1 MIKEMEKINVVPL
14 PDVVLEEILVMQST
28 KKTWNQRSRAA
39 TILGMWVI
47 EMEKQLSEFDKE
59 FSSMRDEFLRSV
71 ETLTGGT

>member
-14 PDVVLEEILVMQST
+14 PDVVLEEILVMKST
-28 KKTWNQRSRAA
+28 LKTWNQRSRSA
-39 TILGMWVI
+39 TILGMWVM
-47 EMEKQLSEFDKE
+47 EMEKQLSDFDKE

>member
-39 TILGMWVI
+39 TVLGMWVM
-47 EMEKQLSEFDKE
+47 EMEK
-59 FSSMRDEFLRSV
+59 
-71 ETLTGGT
+71 

>member
-39 TILGMWVI
+39 TSLGMWVI